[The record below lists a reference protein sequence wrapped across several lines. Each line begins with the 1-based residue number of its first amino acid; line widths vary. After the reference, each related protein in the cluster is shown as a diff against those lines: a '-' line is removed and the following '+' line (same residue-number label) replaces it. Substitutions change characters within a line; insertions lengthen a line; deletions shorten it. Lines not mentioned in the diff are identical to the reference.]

1 LTYQKSLAT
10 PGTPTSGFLLFKVNN
25 TWSVVLDL
33 ISEGQ
38 ICDIRISQE
47 GQTDLVIKDI
57 LFGDIWVCSGQSNM
71 EFAMFKIFNATAE
84 IKALALLDNIR
95 YDFLKRFIYSE

>member
-1 LTYQKSLAT
+1 MLLTILVLNITVINNGLYS
-10 PGTPTSGFLLFKVNN
+10 SKVNN
-25 TWSVVLDL
+25 TWSVILDV

-38 ICDIRISQE
+38 ICEVQISQE

-71 EFAMFKIFNATAE
+71 EFAFKIFNADKE
-84 IKALALLDNIR
+84 IKALASFDKIR
-95 YDFLKRFIYSE
+95 